1 MKRIDFK
8 FRADAEDHKKA
19 EKAAVR
25 DRVSVAEVYRKAL
38 REYLSKSRESGRRPT
53 PTRGQRGGSAIE

>member
-38 REYLSKSRESGRRPT
+38 REYLSKSRESGR
-53 PTRGQRGGSAIE
+53 